1 MRLDLFRG
9 QGVPWPDFV
18 EDVRFIETTGAGT
31 CWVIDHYSYPPAP
44 EAQLLDSW
52 TAVNS
57 SQRLTAGIVPC
68 PGSARLPRLIR
79 VRPNNG
85 E

>member
-1 MRLDLFRG
+1 MCFDLFRG

-31 CWVIDHYSYPPAP
+31 CWVLDHYSYPPAP
-44 EAQLLDSW
+44 EAQLLDSMDGRQLVSTSHRGNRSVPGICE
-52 TAVNS
+52 TAEVD
-57 SQRLTAGIVPC
+57 
-68 PGSARLPRLIR
+68 PR
-79 VRPNNG
+79 PT